1 MKKKI
6 IALMGMAVIS
16 CALLMGC
23 GSKADTPAAETT
35 TEAESSD
42 EETAKTEETAEPEK
56 ADSEEAAAVT
66 LEDGVYTA
74 DFNTDSSMFH
84 VNEFYEGKGTLT
96 VKDGQMTI
104 HVVMPSKNIV
114 NLYEGL
120 AEDAQKDGAE
130 LLQPTV
136 DTVTYSDGTTEEVY
150 GFDIPVT
157 VIDQEFDLALIG
169 KKGVWYDHKVSIE
182 NPVKD
187 E

>member
-1 MKKKI
+1 MRKR
-6 IALMGMAVIS
+6 LLAVTLS
-16 CALLMGC
+16 VMMTASMLAGC
-23 GSKADTPAAETT
+23 GGKADTKDTKKVQ
-35 TEAESSD
+35 TEQDSSK
-42 EETAKTEETAEPEK
+42 E
-56 ADSEEAAAVT
+56 
-66 LEDGVYTA
+66 EDGVYTA
-74 DFNTDSSMFH
+74 EFHTDSSMFH
-84 VNEFYEGKGTLT
+84 ANETKDGKGTLT
-96 VKDGQMTI
+96 VKDGKMVF
-104 HVVMPSKNIV
+104 HVTLHSKNIV
-114 NLYEGL
+114 NLFPGK

-157 VIDQEFDLALIG
+157 VIDQEFNLALIG

>member
-1 MKKKI
+1 MRKR
-6 IALMGMAVIS
+6 LLAVTLS
-16 CALLMGC
+16 VMMTASMLAGC
-23 GSKADTPAAETT
+23 GGKADTKDTKKVQTEQDSSKEEGTAE
-35 TEAESSD
+35 ESS
-42 EETAKTEETAEPEK
+42 EK
-56 ADSEEAAAVT
+56 
-66 LEDGVYTA
+66 
-74 DFNTDSSMFH
+74 
-84 VNEFYEGKGTLT
+84 
-96 VKDGQMTI
+96 
-104 HVVMPSKNIV
+104 KNA
-114 NLYEGL
+114 

>member
-1 MKKKI
+1 MRKR
-6 IALMGMAVIS
+6 LLAVTLS
-16 CALLMGC
+16 VMMTASMLAGC
-23 GSKADTPAAETT
+23 GGKADTKDTKKVQTEQDSSKAEGIAEESSEKKNAAED
-35 TEAESSD
+35 AG
-42 EETAKTEETAEPEK
+42 
-56 ADSEEAAAVT
+56 

-74 DFNTDSSMFH
+74 EFHTDSSMFH
-84 VNEFYEGKGTLT
+84 ANETKDGKGTLT
-96 VKDGQMTI
+96 VKDGKMVF
-104 HVVMPSKNIV
+104 HVTLHSKNIV
-114 NLYEGL
+114 NLFPGK

-136 DTVTYSDGTTEEVY
+136 DTVDEVTYSDGLTDEVY